1 MPLADGALPP
11 GSLTVRLVHGSFAE
25 DLTGIP
31 VNIEI
36 DGRDTRQQQ
45 SGAKGRAEFAHL
57 PVGARVRAWA
67 IVKGERLESD
77 VFQMPAESGIRVLLM
92 TGTGVAAADPH
103 AALPVPSAAPAAMPA
118 AAREPSGSER
128 GATAVRVTVASITLL
143 AFVLVAAQH
152 LRRRRH

>member
-1 MPLADGALPP
+1 
-11 GSLTVRLVHGSFAE
+11 
-25 DLTGIP
+25 
-31 VNIEI
+31 
-36 DGRDTRQQQ
+36 
-45 SGAKGRAEFAHL
+45 
-57 PVGARVRAWA
+57 VRAWA

-103 AALPVPSAAPAAMPA
+103 AVLPVPSAAPADMPA